1 VRPLIERDIKEDT
14 KGDTNMKNN
23 FKSGFASI
31 VGRPNVGKSTLLN
44 SLLGEKIAIITNKP
58 QTTRNIIKGIMTTD
72 ESQIIFVDTPGHHRA
87 KDKLSENMV
96 KMSERSVKDGDVVL
110 FVTAPAERHD
120 IHPADLV
127 LLEILS
133 KRRSAKFLVINK
145 IDTVTKD
152 RVYAITKAYNDA
164 CAFEE
169 TFPVSALKGDNLLA
183 LRESIFKYLPTGPKY
198 FPDGIMTDSSDVFL
212 VGEMIREKA
221 LYLLQEEIPH
231 GIAVEITT
239 LKKRETGE
247 IIDIEATI
255 YCEKNSHKGI
265 IIGKQGAMLKD
276 IGTRARRDIQRLYDE
291 KINLQLWV
299 KIKENWRDSDYY
311 MRNLGFKTE

>member
-1 VRPLIERDIKEDT
+1 MDK
-14 KGDTNMKNN
+14 N

-58 QTTRNIIKGIMTTD
+58 QTTRNIIRGIMTTQ
-72 ESQIIFVDTPGHHRA
+72 ECQIVFVDTPGHHKS

-120 IHPADLV
+120 IHPADTDILEV
-127 LLEILS
+127 LANRKS
-133 KRRSAKFLVINK
+133 TKFLLINK
-145 IDTVTKD
+145 IDTITKD
-152 RVYAITKAYNDA
+152 RVLAITKAYNDI
-164 CAFEE
+164 CTFDE
-169 TFPVSALKGDNLLA
+169 TFPISALKGDNLLA
-183 LRESIFKYLPTGPKY
+183 LKESIFKYLPNGPKY
-198 FPDGIMTDSSDVFL
+198 FPDDIMTDASDAFL

-231 GIAVEITT
+231 GIAVEIGS
-239 LKKRETGE
+239 LKKREDKD

-255 YCEKNSHKGI
+255 FCEKNSHKGI

-299 KIKENWRDSDYY
+299 KIKENWRDSDYF
-311 MRNLGFKTE
+311 MRNLGFKAD

>member
-1 VRPLIERDIKEDT
+1 MSK
-14 KGDTNMKNN
+14 N

-58 QTTRNIIKGIMTTD
+58 QTTRNIIRGIMTTD
-72 ESQIIFVDTPGHHRA
+72 EFQVIFVDTPGHHRA

-110 FVTAPAERHD
+110 FVTAPAEKHD
-120 IHPADLV
+120 IHPADMDM
-127 LLEILS
+127 LEILS
-133 KRRSAKFLVINK
+133 KRNSTKFLLINK
-145 IDTVTKD
+145 IDTISKD
-152 RVYAITKAYNDA
+152 RVLAITKAYNDV
-164 CAFEE
+164 CAFDE

-183 LRESIFKYLPTGPKY
+183 LRECIVRY
-198 FPDGIMTDSSDVFL
+198 FPNGPRYFPEGIMTDSSDAFL

-231 GIAVEITT
+231 GIAVEIGS
-239 LKKRETGE
+239 LKKREDKD

-299 KIKENWRDSDYY
+299 KIKENWRDSDFF
-311 MRNLGFKTE
+311 MRNLGFKAD